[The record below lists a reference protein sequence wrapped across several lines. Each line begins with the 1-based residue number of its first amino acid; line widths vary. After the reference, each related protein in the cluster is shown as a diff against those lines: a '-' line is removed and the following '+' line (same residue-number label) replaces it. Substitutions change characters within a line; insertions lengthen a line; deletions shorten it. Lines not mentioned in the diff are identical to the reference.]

1 MQNRRRFLQN
11 TAYGALGAWITEQA
25 LGKMA
30 AAPAHS
36 VYTFFTLPQA
46 STMEAITERIWPSSS
61 EDPGAVEAGVVI
73 FIDRSLS
80 GFHHRLKPTYRRG
93 IDSTNALARAKFGD
107 SFPALS
113 AEQQDEIL
121 SAMEKETSEAQGFFA
136 SPSSSEFFELL
147 LTHTRQGLFSDPAY
161 GGNRDFI
168 GWKSIGYPGPRFL
181 YTAEMQTTFAPLG
194 LPLRSLA
201 DM

>member
-1 MQNRRRFLQN
+1 MQSRRRFLQS

-25 LGKMA
+25 LGTMA
-30 AAPAHS
+30 VAPEKI

-46 STMEAITERIWPSSS
+46 RTMEAITERIWPSGSG
-61 EDPGAVEAGVVI
+61 DPGAAEAGVVI

-93 IDSTNALARAKFGD
+93 IDSTNAMASAKFGD
-107 SFPALS
+107 TFPALS
-113 AEQQDEIL
+113 AGQQDEIL
-121 SAMEKETSEAQGFFA
+121 ATMEKETGEAQGFFA

-181 YTAEMQTTFAPLG
+181 YTAGMQTTFAPLE

>member
-1 MQNRRRFLQN
+1 MQNRRKFLQN
-11 TAYGALGAWITEQA
+11 TSCGALGAWITEQA
-25 LGKMA
+25 LGRMA
-30 AAPAHS
+30 SAPAKI

-61 EDPGAVEAGVVI
+61 ENPGAVEAGVVI

-93 IDSTNALARAKFGD
+93 IDSTNALASARFGD
-107 SFPALS
+107 RFPALS

-121 SAMEKETSEAQGFFA
+121 AAMEEGTSEAQRFFA
-136 SPSSSEFFELL
+136 SPSSSEFFKLL

-181 YTAEMQTTFAPLG
+181 YTAEMQTTFAPLE

>member
-1 MQNRRRFLQN
+1 MKRRLLII
-11 TAYGALGAWITEQA
+11 AICLLLGAVVNVAVAWGCAGWLDT
-25 LGKMA
+25 
-30 AAPAHS
+30 
-36 VYTFFTLPQA
+36 
-46 STMEAITERIWPSSS
+46 
-61 EDPGAVEAGVVI
+61 PGGS
-73 FIDRSLS
+73 R
-80 GFHHRLKPTYRRG
+80 
-93 IDSTNALARAKFGD
+93 
-107 SFPALS
+107 
-113 AEQQDEIL
+113 
-121 SAMEKETSEAQGFFA
+121 FFA

-181 YTAEMQTTFAPLG
+181 YTAEMQTTFAPLE